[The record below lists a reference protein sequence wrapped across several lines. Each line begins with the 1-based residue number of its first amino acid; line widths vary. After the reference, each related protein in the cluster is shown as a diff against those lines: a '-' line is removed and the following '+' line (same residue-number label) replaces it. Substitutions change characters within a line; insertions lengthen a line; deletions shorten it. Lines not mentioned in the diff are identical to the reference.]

1 MNMISFDAIKTI
13 KADIAGLS
21 VFASIREEPL
31 MQAFRALL
39 DASLVAES
47 AEAGAQ
53 AVIGAWGG
61 FMAAFLAWQGLA
73 PPHDAASST
82 WRSAVA
88 SLVIHTDNEF
98 TRAAEKKNAEPSRLL
113 KTLANIDL
121 ERLFRIA
128 SFDASGFGFT
138 MADAA
143 RKAGFEDAASD
154 IEACARALRE
164 EEARAD
170 EPFADKPPADKP
182 LPEKTAWSG
191 ERLAAHIR
199 AKGAGILGR
208 YAAFR
213 WNAAADS
220 NAASFGAAS
229 CGAAGGLSARA
240 PCGRALHVQPVRN
253 PDPVKLSDLF
263 GYEGQRNVVIAN
275 TARFLEGKAANNL
288 LLYGDRGTGKSATVK
303 AVCNEYADRG
313 LRLVEV
319 HKEIAQIQTVMEEL
333 STRGLRFVIF
343 IDDLSFETTDDSFT
357 GLKALLEGGVEK
369 KPENIVVYATS
380 NRRHFVK
387 EHSIQADAPRAFDAV
402 QEQLSLADR
411 FGLAVVFAAPDQEEF
426 LSIAEQMAERR
437 GFFGTDGRPSPSSA
451 ALREKF
457 RENAVRW
464 ERWFNGRSPRTAA
477 QFADW
482 VSTGEGFPWE

>member
-1 MNMISFDAIKTI
+1 MMISFDAVKTI

-31 MQAFRALL
+31 IRAFRAAL
-39 DASLVAES
+39 DASRVAEPL
-47 AEAGAQ
+47 EAGVQ
-53 AVIGAWGG
+53 AIAGAWGD
-61 FMAAFLAWQGLA
+61 FMTAFLARQSFA
-73 PPHDAASST
+73 EVSPT

-88 SLVIHTDNEF
+88 SLVIHADNEF
-98 TRAAEKKNAEPSRLL
+98 ARIAERKNAELSPLL

-121 ERLFRIA
+121 ERLSRIA
-128 SFDASGFGFT
+128 SFDVIGFGFT
-138 MADAA
+138 MADTV
-143 RKAGFEDAASD
+143 RKAGFEAAASN
-154 IEACARALRE
+154 IEACARALW
-164 EEARAD
+164 EAEAQ
-170 EPFADKPPADKP
+170 EPLA
-182 LPEKTAWSG
+182 EKAAWSG
-191 ERLAAHIR
+191 ERLFAHIR
-199 AKGAGILGR
+199 AKGAGILGQ

-213 WNAAADS
+213 WN
-220 NAASFGAAS
+220 GE
-229 CGAAGGLSARA
+229 AAGA
-240 PCGRALHVQPVRN
+240 PGCRALHLQPVRN

-263 GYEGQRNVVIAN
+263 GYEDQRNVVIAN
-275 TARFLEGKAANNL
+275 TMRFLEGKAANNL

-303 AVCNEYADRG
+303 AVCNEYAERG

-319 HKEIAQIQTVMEEL
+319 HKEVARIQTIMEEL
-333 STRGLRFVIF
+333 STRGPRFVVF

-387 EHSIQADAPRAFDAV
+387 EHSIQTDAPRAFDAV

-411 FGLAVVFAAPDQEEF
+411 FGLTVVFTAPDQEEF
-426 LSIAEQMAERR
+426 LSIAEHIAEQR
-437 GFFGTDGRPSPSSA
+437 GIFDTDGQTSLSSA
-451 ALREKF
+451 ALRKEF

-477 QFADW
+477 QFVAW